1 MDNLLELLEK
11 KSESALQDYNRF
23 MQQPNEYKNEALLCR
38 GQYQAYIDII
48 YHIKTHREEYKD
60 A

>member
-23 MQQPNEYKNEALLCR
+23 MEKPNEYKNEALLCR
-38 GQYQAYIDII
+38 GQYQAYQDLI
-48 YHIKTHREEYKD
+48 YYLKTHKEEK
-60 A
+60 

>member
-23 MQQPNEYKNEALLCR
+23 MEKPNEYKNEALLCR
-38 GQYQAYIDII
+38 GQYQAYQDLI
-48 YHIKTHREEYKD
+48 YYLKTHKEEN
-60 A
+60 

>member
-11 KSESALQDYNRF
+11 KSESALNDYNRF
-23 MQQPNEYKNEALLCR
+23 MEKPNEYKNEALLCR

-48 YHIKTHREEYKD
+48 YHIKTHREEYKW
-60 A
+60 

>member
-11 KSESALQDYNRF
+11 KSESALNDYNRF

-48 YHIKTHREEYKD
+48 YHIKTHKEEYKC
-60 A
+60 